1 MTMYE
6 VEFAYNVPEWS
17 TVELDAATKEDA
29 ELEADTIIKDLYP
42 EAINIEILGVKEI
55 KNG

>member
-1 MTMYE
+1 MYE